1 MEVEL
6 VLLCNLPI
14 CIDINDL
21 VVHCKQRSKKKMVYR
36 GSELVHS
43 FAFSCSIY
51 LSLARGCSDLVVR
64 WQNGL
69 SFSSILFV
77 VFFLVYVTW
86 AALALLIPRAA
97 EGGIILQMYSFLSYN
112 LHELFHPPNVCCYRL

>member
-1 MEVEL
+1 MEL

-69 SFSSILFV
+69 SFSPFV
-77 VFFLVYVTW
+77 NFVCC
-86 AALALLIPRAA
+86 
-97 EGGIILQMYSFLSYN
+97 FLSSVCN
-112 LHELFHPPNVCCYRL
+112 LGSVGIVNTTSS